1 MNSRESKLSRRK
13 FVGSLAGLGATAAIG
28 CKGTGKEEKGPE
40 FTGPLTTEKLP
51 QEIKVS
57 RPNGLNLIVIIAD
70 TFRWDYLH
78 FNGNQRIRTPNLDA
92 LAADGVYF
100 ENCYADGLPTI
111 PARRVMHTGKS
122 ILPEK
127 EKWHPLAENEVTL
140 AQVLGK
146 ANFTTGFIVDTY
158 HHFKPGMNFHNG
170 FNSWEWIRGQESDPY
185 KSGPREA
192 VKPEDY
198 TPEHLLNDNFRQRII
213 QYVLN
218 TQERTGEDDYFCAR
232 SCRTAA
238 RWLEQNKDNNGPFML
253 FIDMFDPHEPWDA
266 PPRFQKMYRDEYP
279 RQRYIFGYGV
289 DHKDV
294 RQEDIPILIDLYS
307 AEVSFTDHCIGRLI
321 EQVKRLGLWD
331 NTIIAF
337 STDHGT
343 HLGEQGCIQKQAK
356 LLNSCVARIPLI
368 IRHPGESPG
377 GKRIPALTSHLDFL
391 PTFLH
396 LLGVEGYTDTD
407 GQNMWDLVTG
417 ARSEIHQQV
426 ITGFKN
432 FGSVHT
438 LKWHYF
444 QNVWGDDPGL
454 GPALYDLEKDP
465 GEETNVADQHP
476 RVVAEMK
483 ALLDQAF
490 QLSQA

>member
-1 MNSRESKLSRRK
+1 M
-13 FVGSLAGLGATAAIG
+13 
-28 CKGTGKEEKGPE
+28 
-40 FTGPLTTEKLP
+40 
-51 QEIKVS
+51 
-57 RPNGLNLIVIIAD
+57 IIAD
-70 TFRWDYLH
+70 TFRWDYLQ

-127 EKWHPLAENEVTL
+127 VKWHPLAENEVTF
-140 AQVLGK
+140 AQILGK
-146 ANFTTGFIVDTY
+146 ADFTTGFIVDTY
-158 HHFKPGMNFHNG
+158 HHFKPGMNFHHG
-170 FNSWEWIRGQESDPY
+170 FDSWEWIRGQESDPY
-185 KSGPREA
+185 RSGPRDS
-192 VKPEDY
+192 VNPEDY
-198 TPEHLLNDNFRQRII
+198 TPEHLLNDNFRQRIT

-218 TQERTGEDDYFCAR
+218 TQHRTGEEDYFCAR
-232 SCRTAA
+232 SCRAA
-238 RWLEQNKDNNGPFML
+238 AGWLEQNKDNDGPFML

-266 PPRFQKMYRDEYP
+266 PPRFQKMYRDKYP

-307 AEVSFTDHCIGRLI
+307 AEVSFIDHCIGQLI
-321 EQVKRLGLWD
+321 DQVKRLGLWD

-343 HLGEQGCIQKQAK
+343 HLGEQGCIQKQAR
-356 LLNSCVARIPLI
+356 LLNSCVARVPLI
-368 IRHPGESPG
+368 IRHPDESPG
-377 GKRIPALTSHLDFL
+377 GKRIPALTSHLDFM
-391 PTFLH
+391 PTFLY

-407 GQNMWDLVTG
+407 GRNMWDLVTG
-417 ARSEIHQQV
+417 ASSEIHKHV

-444 QNVWGDDPGL
+444 QNVWENDPGL
-454 GPALYDLEKDP
+454 GPALHDLEKDP
-465 GEETNVADQHP
+465 GEETNVVGQHP
-476 RVVAEMK
+476 RTVAEMK
-483 ALLDQAF
+483 NLMQKAF
-490 QLSQA
+490 QLGPA

>member
-1 MNSRESKLSRRK
+1 MNSRESKLSRRN
-13 FVGSLAGLGATAAIG
+13 FMGSLAGLGATAAVG
-28 CKGTGKEEKGPE
+28 CKSTGQQEKGPE
-40 FTGPLTTEKLP
+40 FTGPLTREKLP
-51 QEIKVS
+51 QEIEVS
-57 RPNGLNLIVIIAD
+57 KPNGKNLIVIIAD
-70 TFRWDYLH
+70 TFRWDYLQ
-78 FNGNQRIRTPNLDA
+78 FNGNRRIRTPNLDA

-127 EKWHPLAENEVTL
+127 VKWHPLAENEVTF
-140 AQVLGK
+140 AQVLSK
-146 ANFTTGFIVDTY
+146 AGLTTGFIVDTY
-158 HHFKPGMNFHNG
+158 HHFKPGMNFHHG
-170 FNSWEWIRGQESDPY
+170 FDSWEWIRGQESDPFR
-185 KSGPREA
+185 SGPREM

-198 TPEHLLNDNFRQRII
+198 APEHLLNDNFRQRIT

-218 TQERTGEDDYFCAR
+218 TQHRTGEEDYFCAR
-232 SCRTAA
+232 SCRAA
-238 RWLEQNKDNNGPFML
+238 AGWLEQNKDNDGPFML

-266 PPRFQKMYRDEYP
+266 PPRFQKMYRDNYP

-307 AEVSFTDHCIGRLI
+307 AEVSFTDHCIGQLI
-321 EQVKRLGLWD
+321 DQVKRLGLWD

-343 HLGEQGCIQKQAK
+343 HLGEQGCIQKQAR
-356 LLNSCVARIPLI
+356 LLNSCVARVPLI
-368 IRHPGESPG
+368 IRHPDESPG
-377 GKRIPALTSHLDFL
+377 GKRISALTSHLDFM

-396 LLGVEGYTDTD
+396 LLGVEGYTNTD
-407 GQNMWDLVTG
+407 GRNMWELVTG
-417 ARSEIHQQV
+417 ASSEIHKHV

-444 QNVWGDDPGL
+444 QNVWENDPGL
-454 GPALYDLEKDP
+454 GPALHDLEKDP
-465 GEETNVADQHP
+465 GEKTNVVGQHP
-476 RVVAEMK
+476 RTVAEMK
-483 ALLDQAF
+483 NLIQKAF
-490 QLSQA
+490 QLGPA